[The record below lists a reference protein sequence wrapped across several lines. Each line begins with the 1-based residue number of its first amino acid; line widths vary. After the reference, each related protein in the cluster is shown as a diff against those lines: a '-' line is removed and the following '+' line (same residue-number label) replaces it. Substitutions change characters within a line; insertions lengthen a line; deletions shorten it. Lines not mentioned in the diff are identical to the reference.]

1 MRTYNQRNSG
11 IGQTIGKTR
20 NCPNS
25 QPFLPFGAGRCR
37 VFLRLIAL
45 LALVSMTVV
54 KAFERQTTHAAAQD
68 VTVYPNTSPAYT
80 ADVIDDIIDIIK
92 DIINGGG
99 GGSGSGTT
107 P

>member
-1 MRTYNQRNSG
+1 M
-11 IGQTIGKTR
+11 
-20 NCPNS
+20 
-25 QPFLPFGAGRCR
+25 
-37 VFLRLIAL
+37 RLIAL